1 MDAPLPHQT
10 PQHQAAE
17 KGFDLPKRWLLL
29 ILAVIFV
36 IAGILVAVS
45 PRTDVRNNLYTLYL
59 RLSGAH
65 VDYVYMPQVHV
76 TGLHHALETYTAVYG
91 RYPFEG
97 VLIQDQVNSRALISV
112 LTAATNDPVTL
123 RENPEGMK
131 FMELGT
137 NSVVNGNIVDD
148 WGNPYH
154 IAFDSN
160 HVGTIK
166 ICNATIKATVA
177 VWSDGPNRINE
188 NGTGDDIRS
197 WK

>member
-1 MDAPLPHQT
+1 
-10 PQHQAAE
+10 
-17 KGFDLPKRWLLL
+17 
-29 ILAVIFV
+29 
-36 IAGILVAVS
+36 
-45 PRTDVRNNLYTLYL
+45 
-59 RLSGAH
+59 
-65 VDYVYMPQVHV
+65 
-76 TGLHHALETYTAVYG
+76 
-91 RYPFEG
+91 
-97 VLIQDQVNSRALISV
+97 
-112 LTAATNDPVTL
+112 
-123 RENPEGMK
+123 MK

-166 ICNATIKATVA
+166 IGNATIKATVA